1 MKYIFDLDNS
11 LYPDPKNKYARYEI
25 AAAKAALNCG
35 VPIQEE
41 QARVLAAQSYQDH
54 GSELTVFINDY
65 GIDPALI
72 TEVYHEEAFKIFE
85 EEIGT
90 SDELRDA
97 FNAIAP
103 GDKVILTHSTTQW
116 ALPVIKRLGIDA
128 NIDPNNILALDDPRI
143 QFKRKDADIE
153 PFEVALQLLG
163 ARAEEVTMVDDVAD
177 NHIIPH
183 QMGMHT
189 LLIHWKDQD
198 DANAPEHVQNQAH
211 NPAQYIRRHLP

>member
-25 AAAKAALNCG
+25 AAARAALNCG
-35 VPIQEE
+35 VPLSYE
-41 QARVLAAQSYQDH
+41 QAHAKAGQSYKDH
-54 GSELTVFINDY
+54 GSELTVFINEY
-65 GIDPALI
+65 GIDSSHI

-85 EEIGT
+85 EEIAT

-103 GDKVILTHSTTQW
+103 GDKVILTHSTTHW

-128 NIDPNNILALDDPRI
+128 NIDPDHILALDDPRI

-163 ARAEEVTMVDDVAD
+163 AKPEEVTMVDDVAD

-189 LLIHWKDQD
+189 LLIHWNEEGDVS
-198 DANAPEHVQNQAH
+198 APEHVKSQAH